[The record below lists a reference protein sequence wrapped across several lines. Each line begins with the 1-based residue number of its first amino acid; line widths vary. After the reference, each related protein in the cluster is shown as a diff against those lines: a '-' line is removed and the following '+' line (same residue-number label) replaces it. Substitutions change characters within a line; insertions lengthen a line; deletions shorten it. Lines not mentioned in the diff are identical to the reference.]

1 MANFDLTTLTSMEEI
16 PHTKDLFNQLTLG
29 VVKSLEKRAGICDIT
44 LADLQPAERHQ
55 VVSWEQRS
63 SCMLPDDLKRFYLT
77 SDGLLLTW
85 SVRFDDQ
92 MQQVGR
98 MEINKISNVTKLA
111 GNKAPS
117 NANTPSLA
125 DVDYASDD
133 EDTDVPAKP
142 HFDTRSR
149 IFELDPCRGIAK
161 VCLVYRNTKPGSP
174 AQHPEVWLLDRALR
188 WHFLAHTFSQYFRM
202 MLMHLGLPQWQLAYT
217 DVGLSPQAKQWFNL
231 YSPLRIR
238 LDSETSLAEEEPE
251 KDDSW
256 QAAKGAPKMD
266 STEVNKL
273 DFGRVFKGK
282 SDKKSK
288 SSQNRK
294 KHGPV
299 GKPLSGGTNNRSGS
313 QLGGGRLR

>member
-1 MANFDLTTLTSMEEI
+1 MPKNSEESGFRLL
-16 PHTKDLFNQLTLG
+16 HFAKSFFQLTIFFP
-29 VVKSLEKRAGICDIT
+29 EKRAGICDIT

-55 VVSWEQRS
+55 VVSWEQRN

-92 MQQVGR
+92 LQSVGR

-125 DVDYASDD
+125 DVDYASDEEQCD

-161 VCLVYRNTKPGSP
+161 VCLVYRNTRPGSP

-217 DVGLSPQAKQWFNL
+217 DVGLSPQAK
-231 YSPLRIR
+231 PI
-238 LDSETSLAEEEPE
+238 
-251 KDDSW
+251 
-256 QAAKGAPKMD
+256 
-266 STEVNKL
+266 
-273 DFGRVFKGK
+273 
-282 SDKKSK
+282 
-288 SSQNRK
+288 
-294 KHGPV
+294 
-299 GKPLSGGTNNRSGS
+299 
-313 QLGGGRLR
+313 